1 MLGSEGKRVGT
12 NCERI
17 EAVKGEIKVWS
28 GEVEGAP
35 GYDGERE
42 WEVVVSVRGGCA
54 ECGRRM

>member
-42 WEVVVSVRGGCA
+42 
-54 ECGRRM
+54 